1 LEYRKGR
8 PSLIED
14 SAIADEILATL
25 RTGRQITPLT
35 ARYSDFQIA
44 DGYRI
49 ARTICDLR
57 AARGEAGRSQNR
69 FHRPQRLAEV

>member
-1 LEYRKGR
+1 M
-8 PSLIED
+8 ED
-14 SAIADEILATL
+14 RAIADEILATL
-25 RTGRQITPLT
+25 RTGSQITPLT

-49 ARTICDLR
+49 ARTICDL
-57 AARGEAGRSQNR
+57 AGGARREAGRSQNR